1 MASHAVF
8 CLLKV
13 FEAPLA
19 RLWALHPFRLFV
31 RVCLDI
37 DLFIF
42 ARPLL
47 VAFSYTASVVGF
59 AENANCTPSC
69 VTRGLQMGNTTR
81 HARSRHM

>member
-1 MASHAVF
+1 MLCSDATSSPWNSVAINLCMASHAVF

-42 ARPLL
+42 ARPLT
-47 VAFSYTASVVGF
+47 SGF
-59 AENANCTPSC
+59 
-69 VTRGLQMGNTTR
+69 
-81 HARSRHM
+81 